1 MYFLFQIATQTQ
13 ASFIHGGGKF
23 GGFDGGKFGGFGLG
37 GGKFGGFGLGGGK
50 FGGFDG
56 ASLAD
61 SVLAAANSADL
72 TEANSADLAGDS
84 TLSTKIQM

>member
-1 MYFLFQIATQTQ
+1 MDLTA
-13 ASFIHGGGKF
+13 
-23 GGFDGGKFGGFGLG
+23 
-37 GGKFGGFGLGGGK
+37 
-50 FGGFDG
+50 